1 MMTASMST
9 VHAVTNSQ
17 SVLDSVPGAG
27 TSDLRRS
34 RSALNS
40 IILTSTNA
48 ARDAGAGDPGDRH
61 VGFMADS
68 VRVPIPTESLIIL
81 NMTFQSSI
89 TDGGRSTI
97 TREVLNQLYADVAE
111 ARGGSWSTARSRT
124 CPPTS
129 PGCARPW

>member
-1 MMTASMST
+1 MVKPLLERLDPTTIMTASMST

-48 ARDAGAGDPGDRH
+48 A
-61 VGFMADS
+61 
-68 VRVPIPTESLIIL
+68 
-81 NMTFQSSI
+81 
-89 TDGGRSTI
+89 
-97 TREVLNQLYADVAE
+97 
-111 ARGGSWSTARSRT
+111 ARWSR
-124 CPPTS
+124 
-129 PGCARPW
+129 